1 MFITISRQYAAGGS
15 EVASLVAKTLAWT
28 VVDDDFVE
36 RLSERSGLT
45 RDDVAGLEERVPT
58 LFERMAQSSALTF
71 PEYMTSTPDLM
82 EEPGAIKLAKISRQ
96 LVAELGRNDRMV
108 FVGRASA
115 AVLARVRDVLHVRL
129 VASEAYRIRNAI
141 EHLGVAEAD
150 AQKVLDT
157 TDRNRERYHR
167 ELYARDWNDPVL
179 YHMVLNTELLGADG
193 AAKLIVARARELG
206 W

>member
-15 EVASLVAKTLAWT
+15 EVASLVAATLDWT

-36 RLSERSGLT
+36 QLSVRSGLT
-45 RDDVAGLEERVPT
+45 PDDVAALEERVPT
-58 LFERMAQSSALTF
+58 FFERMAQSTALSF
-71 PEYMTSTPDLM
+71 PEYMSQTPELL
-82 EEPGAIKLAKISRQ
+82 EEPSALKLAKISRQ

-115 AVLARVRDVLHVRL
+115 AVLAQVTDVLHVRL
-129 VASEAYRIRNAI
+129 VASEAHRIRNAVDR
-141 EHLGVAEAD
+141 LGVPEAD
-150 AQKVLDT
+150 ASKVLDT

-167 ELYARDWNDPVL
+167 KLYGRDWNDPVL
-179 YHMVLNTELLGADG
+179 YHLVLNTELLGVDG
-193 AAKLIVARARELG
+193 AARLIVARARDLG

>member
-15 EVASLVAKTLAWT
+15 EVARLVADALAWT

-45 RDDVAGLEERVPT
+45 PDDVAGLEERVPT
-58 LFERMAQSSALTF
+58 FLERMAQSSALTF
-71 PEYMTSTPDLM
+71 PEYMSTTPDMM
-82 EEPGAIKLAKISRQ
+82 EEPGALKLAKISRQ

-115 AVLARVRDVLHVRL
+115 AVLARVTDVLHVRL
-129 VASEAYRIRNAI
+129 VASVDSRVRHAI
-141 EHLGVAEAD
+141 DRLGVAESD
-150 AQKVLDT
+150 ARKVLDT

-167 ELYARDWNDPVL
+167 ELYGRDWSDPVL
-179 YHMVLNTELLGADG
+179 YHVVLNTGLLGTDG
-193 AAKLIVARARELG
+193 AAKLIVARARDLG